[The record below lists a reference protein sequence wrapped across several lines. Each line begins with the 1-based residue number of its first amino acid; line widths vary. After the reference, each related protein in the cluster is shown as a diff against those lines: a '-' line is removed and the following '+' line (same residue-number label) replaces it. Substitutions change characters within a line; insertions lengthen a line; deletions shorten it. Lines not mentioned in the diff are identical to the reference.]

1 MTYFLRLVTAPAV
14 EPVTLEEAKE
24 QCQQDGSADN
34 ALLTRLIKAARS
46 YIEQETGRALITQT
60 WEAVF
65 GEWPKEDIGTEQ
77 DYSSAPTYFESV
89 APRAAYASFL
99 TIVKAPFIAVTEIT
113 AAGSAWTAYTAT
125 RTVRG
130 VKITPTSGV
139 PAGEVVVTFTAG
151 YGATAATVPSD
162 LSHALLMM
170 VATLYDNRGS
180 LAFTPKDKDIAIAA
194 ANTPGCM
201 DAIHRYRVMS

>member
-1 MTYFLRLVTAPAV
+1 MTYFLRLVTAPAI
-14 EPVTLEEAKE
+14 EPVTIDEAKE

-65 GEWPKEDIGTEQ
+65 GEWPAAEYQ
-77 DYSSAPTYFESV
+77 PDYDSDFANYPTIIPGPIAVDAVE
-89 APRAAYASFL
+89 
-99 TIVKAPFIAVTEIT
+99 IVKMPFGAISSVT
-113 AAGSAWTAYTAT
+113 AGGSAWSGYTST
-125 RTVRG
+125 RTARG
-130 VKITPTSGV
+130 VKIKRSGSA

-151 YGATAATVPSD
+151 YGTSAATVPSD
-162 LSHALLMM
+162 LSHALLML

-180 LAFTPKDKDIAIAA
+180 LTVTPKDMAIAA

-201 DAIHRYRVMS
+201 DTIHRYRVMT

>member
-1 MTYFLRLVTAPAV
+1 MTHFLRLHTAPAI

-24 QCQQDGSADN
+24 HLNVDSGFDD
-34 ALLTRLIKAARS
+34 ALITRLIAAART
-46 YIEQETGRALITQT
+46 YIETETNRALITQA
-60 WEAVF
+60 WDAIF

-99 TIVKAPFIAVTEIT
+99 TIVKAPFIAVTGIT

-130 VKITPTSGV
+130 VKITQTSGV
-139 PAGEVVVTFTAG
+139 PAGEIVVTFTAG
-151 YGATAATVPSD
+151 YGTAAATVPSD
-162 LSHALLMM
+162 LSHALLML

-180 LAFTPKDKDIAIAA
+180 MAFTPKDMAVAA

-201 DAIHRYRVMS
+201 DTIHRYRVMT